1 MAGVVRSP
9 PRPTNERSPS
19 RSGILSFRRPGYEGM
34 SGFQKCLTRGWKL
47 TRIRHRMNFNN
58 RQSQTCILTSYVSRG

>member
-9 PRPTNERSPS
+9 LDRLMSVSPS
-19 RSGILSFRRPGYEGM
+19 RSGILSFRKPGYEGM

-47 TRIRHRMNFNN
+47 RRIRHRMNFNN
-58 RQSQTCILTSYVSRG
+58 RQSQTCILNS